1 MNRLYLI
8 RPYCDKDSQRL
19 IDTLIAGKDSIQQV
33 HLTVIAIK
41 GNIKEGNRLLDK
53 LSDTSLQLDF
63 HKHFID
69 KITEAV
75 SDQKKCLKTAI
86 CFLDRYFA
94 GHDGLYEIEIIM
106 QIKNDL
112 CLAEAKIRSIISNNN
127 IRDIQNLNPVN
138 D

>member
-41 GNIKEGNRLLDK
+41 GNIKEDNRLLDK

-63 HKHFID
+63 YKQFNG
-69 KITEAV
+69 KITEAI
-75 SDQKKCLKTAI
+75 SDQK
-86 CFLDRYFA
+86 
-94 GHDGLYEIEIIM
+94 
-106 QIKNDL
+106 
-112 CLAEAKIRSIISNNN
+112 
-127 IRDIQNLNPVN
+127 
-138 D
+138 